1 MEAGL
6 RKLVLTTHVTA
17 SVGWLGALAVFLAH
31 AVVSLTSDDK
41 QIVQAA
47 DLAMG
52 LSAWFVILPLSIA
65 SLTTGLV
72 QALGTQWGLFR
83 HFWVLAKLLL
93 TVLATVVLL
102 LKLAPIKFLADVAT
116 EAGVSSIDLTG
127 LRTSILVHAVGGLL
141 ILITT
146 TTLGV
151 FKPRGMTRY
160 GIRKLHLE
168 GDTSVVRGMPGWAK
182 AFAAIATALIVLIA
196 LMMLTGEHGPAAH
209 APQWPR

>member
-1 MEAGL
+1 M
-6 RKLVLTTHVTA
+6 LTAHVAA

-31 AVVSLTSDDK
+31 ALIGLTSADK
-41 QIVQAA
+41 QMVQAA

-52 LSAWFVILPLSIA
+52 LSAWFVILPLCIA
-65 SLTTGLV
+65 SLITGLV

-83 HFWVLAKLLL
+83 HFWVLAKLFL
-93 TVLATVVLL
+93 TVFATVVLL
-102 LKLAPIKFLADVAT
+102 LKLAPIKYLADVAM
-116 EAGVSSIDLTG
+116 AGASSIDLTG

-160 GIRKLHLE
+160 GIRKLHLD
-168 GDTSVVRGMPGWAK
+168 GDTSVVRGVPGWAK

-209 APQWPR
+209 AP